1 MPLVVDFVGRFGM
14 FKRYIRLLWMR
25 LILQLP
31 FIEDE
36 PDDEQAWYN
45 KFININI
52 LWLGHI

>member
-1 MPLVVDFVGRFGM
+1 MVDFVGRFGM
-14 FKRYIRLLWMR
+14 FKRYIKLLWMR

>member
-1 MPLVVDFVGRFGM
+1 MPLVVAFVGSLGM

-31 FIEDE
+31 FIEGE

-45 KFININI
+45 RFININI
-52 LWLGHI
+52 LW